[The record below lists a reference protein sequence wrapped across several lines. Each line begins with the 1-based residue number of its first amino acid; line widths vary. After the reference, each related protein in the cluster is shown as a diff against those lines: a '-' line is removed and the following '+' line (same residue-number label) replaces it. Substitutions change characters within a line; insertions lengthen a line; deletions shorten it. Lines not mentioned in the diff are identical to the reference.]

1 MEVQI
6 MMFDWVDRKT
16 IESIIRNEE
25 LEIRVSET
33 FTNAIGD
40 DVFEVK
46 GKKED
51 MKVLRDF
58 YNMVK

>member
-1 MEVQI
+1 

-33 FTNAIGD
+33 FTNALGD
-40 DVFEVK
+40 EVFEVK

-58 YNMVK
+58 YNIVK

>member
-1 MEVQI
+1 

-33 FTNAIGD
+33 FTNTLGD
-40 DVFEVK
+40 EVFEVK

>member
-1 MEVQI
+1 

-33 FTNAIGD
+33 FTNALGD
-40 DVFEVK
+40 EVFEVK

>member
-1 MEVQI
+1 